1 MSNNTNKPNGT
12 PAPTPKP
19 STDFDYRN
27 GAQTPTYRRPS
38 TPPPPKPQK

>member
-1 MSNNTNKPNGT
+1 MSNNINKPNGT
-12 PAPTPKP
+12 PPPPKP